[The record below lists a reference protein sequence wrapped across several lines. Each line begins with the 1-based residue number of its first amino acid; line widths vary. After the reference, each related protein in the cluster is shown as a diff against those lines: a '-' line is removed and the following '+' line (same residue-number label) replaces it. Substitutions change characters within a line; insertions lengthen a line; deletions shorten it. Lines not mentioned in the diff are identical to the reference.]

1 MSKRYQFWSFV
12 LVMTLSTYFDLHI
25 SKNIVKFALVFLKMR
40 YFRISIETNR
50 MGHGQNIEMVV
61 L

>member
-1 MSKRYQFWSFV
+1 
-12 LVMTLSTYFDLHI
+12 MTLSTYFDLHI